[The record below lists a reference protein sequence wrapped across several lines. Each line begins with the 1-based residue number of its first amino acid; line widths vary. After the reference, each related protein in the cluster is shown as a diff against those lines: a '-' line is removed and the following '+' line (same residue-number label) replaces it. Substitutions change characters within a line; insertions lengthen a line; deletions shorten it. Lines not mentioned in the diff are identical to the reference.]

1 MPPRL
6 APLKIRAEHL
16 DRQALIYVRQS
27 TPMQVRDNVAS
38 TARQYDLARR
48 AEQFGWP
55 KGHIHVIDQD
65 QGHSGASTLG
75 RDGFQYLMAQVG
87 LGHAGAVLSLEASRL
102 ARSCSD
108 WYRLIEI
115 CGLTDTLV
123 IDEDGVY
130 DPTQYNDRLLLGI
143 KGTMSE
149 AELHWI
155 RSRLLGGKLEK
166 ARTGDLRSRPPT
178 GLVYDPAGQLVL
190 DPDEQVQQA
199 LRLFFD
205 TFERV
210 GAALGVVQYFA
221 ENRLSFP
228 TRHYGGSR
236 DGQLAWR
243 PLDHGRALAILHNP
257 KYTGTYVYGRT
268 KTRNVVLPGEEPR
281 IKGRTRRVV
290 VEDWPFVLH
299 DHHPAYITWEQFQRN
314 QGRLIDNCTFDH
326 QERRGA
332 IREGAALLQGLVL
345 CGRCGRR
352 MTIRYMDDGKIP
364 LYECN
369 QLHKNRGEKTCQSLR
384 GDRIDEAV
392 ARAFLEAMRPA
403 KLEVSMAAIDQISD
417 QARRADRQRELMV
430 ERARYEAE
438 LARRRFQAV
447 DPENRLV
454 ARSLERDWEARLA
467 EVERLER
474 ESAARPAPSAC
485 LVDPAERARILALA
499 QDLPSL
505 WLAATTTQVERKQL
519 LGFLIKDVCLT
530 RTETTIEMAIRWR
543 TEACT
548 LLNVPR
554 PKRPCDARR
563 TDPAAL
569 ARVRELAAEVTDR
582 QIAEILNQEGFRSGT
597 ERCFTKSMIIWIR
610 YKYKIPTCCPEG
622 LSACAEGYRADGRCL
637 SRVAAELLQV
647 NVSTI
652 NAWCHSGVLDGIQ
665 GIPHGPWWIKLTP
678 EIIARLRKLTRRSWT
693 QHSVS

>member
-1 MPPRL
+1 
-6 APLKIRAEHL
+6 
-16 DRQALIYVRQS
+16 
-27 TPMQVRDNVAS
+27 
-38 TARQYDLARR
+38 
-48 AEQFGWP
+48 
-55 KGHIHVIDQD
+55 
-65 QGHSGASTLG
+65 
-75 RDGFQYLMAQVG
+75 
-87 LGHAGAVLSLEASRL
+87 
-102 ARSCSD
+102 
-108 WYRLIEI
+108 
-115 CGLTDTLV
+115 
-123 IDEDGVY
+123 
-130 DPTQYNDRLLLGI
+130 
-143 KGTMSE
+143 
-149 AELHWI
+149 
-155 RSRLLGGKLEK
+155 
-166 ARTGDLRSRPPT
+166 
-178 GLVYDPAGQLVL
+178 
-190 DPDEQVQQA
+190 
-199 LRLFFD
+199 
-205 TFERV
+205 
-210 GAALGVVQYFA
+210 
-221 ENRLSFP
+221 
-228 TRHYGGSR
+228 
-236 DGQLAWR
+236 
-243 PLDHGRALAILHNP
+243 
-257 KYTGTYVYGRT
+257 
-268 KTRNVVLPGEEPR
+268 
-281 IKGRTRRVV
+281 
-290 VEDWPFVLH
+290 
-299 DHHPAYITWEQFQRN
+299 
-314 QGRLIDNCTFDH
+314 
-326 QERRGA
+326 
-332 IREGAALLQGLVL
+332 
-345 CGRCGRR
+345 
-352 MTIRYMDDGKIP
+352 
-364 LYECN
+364 
-369 QLHKNRGEKTCQSLR
+369 
-384 GDRIDEAV
+384 
-392 ARAFLEAMRPA
+392 
-403 KLEVSMAAIDQISD
+403 MAAIDQISD

-474 ESAARPAPSAC
+474 ESAARPALSTR

-505 WLAATTTQVERKQL
+505 WQAATTTQVERKQL

-554 PKRPCDARR
+554 PKRSCDARR

-610 YKYKIPTCCPEG
+610 YKYKIPSCCPEG

-693 QHSVS
+693 RHSVS